1 MTVEMTHQA
10 QLEEYKMLRDDMQ
23 QRIRFRF
30 QLFSLLLAALGFIL
44 PFGIEK
50 QNPAILLV
58 YPVISF
64 FLALSWVHQSIIMR
78 KIGRYLRDELEPK
91 VAGLEWEAFVN
102 QDSKR
107 FSHFSIIG
115 FFAASGFI
123 LFSQVLT
130 LALAFLSMPPADSW
144 ENLTMLMAIVACLA
158 TLLTLFYLIIF
169 SRMKR

>member
-1 MTVEMTHQA
+1 MLHQA

-50 QNPAILLV
+50 QNPAVLLV

-64 FLALSWVHQSIIMR
+64 FLALSWVHQGAIMR

-91 VAGLEWEAFVN
+91 VAGLEWEAYVN
-102 QDSKR
+102 RDSKR
-107 FSHFSIIG
+107 FSQFSIIG
-115 FFAASGFI
+115 FFASSGFI
-123 LFSQVLT
+123 LFSQALT
-130 LALAFLSMPPADSW
+130 LALAFLGMPPVESW
-144 ENLTMLMAIVACLA
+144 NNLMILMTAVACLA
-158 TLLTLFYLIIF
+158 TLLTLFYLIVY